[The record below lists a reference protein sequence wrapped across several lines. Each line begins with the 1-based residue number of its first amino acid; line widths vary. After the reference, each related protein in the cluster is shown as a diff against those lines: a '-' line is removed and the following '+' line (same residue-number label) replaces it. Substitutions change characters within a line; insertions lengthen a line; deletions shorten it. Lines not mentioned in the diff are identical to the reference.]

1 MDASFFTGSM
11 IYRSAGIKL
20 ESACKNG
27 GPFGSLPPSLLFFNS
42 AFLCETLWNKKS
54 FVGRGVTAVQ
64 EEMDRGDFG
73 GGGGTAVDGHDGMTV
88 RPSEG
93 RAARARA

>member
-1 MDASFFTGSM
+1 MA
-11 IYRSAGIKL
+11 
-20 ESACKNG
+20 
-27 GPFGSLPPSLLFFNS
+27 PSLVTFFNS
-42 AFLCETLWNKKS
+42 ASLCETLWNKKS

-88 RPSEG
+88 RP
-93 RAARARA
+93 RAAPRARA

>member
-1 MDASFFTGSM
+1 M

-27 GPFGSLPPSLLFFNS
+27 GSFGSLVTFFNS

-73 GGGGTAVDGHDGMTV
+73 GGGGGW
-88 RPSEG
+88 P
-93 RAARARA
+93 

>member
-1 MDASFFTGSM
+1 MDARFFTGSM

-27 GPFGSLPPSLLFFNS
+27 GPFGSLPRYFFFNS
-42 AFLCETLWNKKS
+42 AFLCEALWNKKS

-88 RPSEG
+88 RP
-93 RAARARA
+93 RAAPRARA

>member
-1 MDASFFTGSM
+1 M

-73 GGGGTAVDGHDGMTV
+73 GGGGTAADGHDGMTV
-88 RPSEG
+88 RP
-93 RAARARA
+93 RAAPPRARA